1 MQETK
6 KTVHCSANA
15 DGENHVWPAEKLI
28 SRRSFAGSG
37 GALENV
43 LEIVYDLITQSPAG
57 ADAIEQL
64 QLAWSGASS
73 YGRKDECER
82 DQRDRLSLSYALGG
96 V

>member
-43 LEIVYDLITQSPAG
+43 LEIVYDLITKPQQVLMRSSSCNSRGAAPPAM
-57 ADAIEQL
+57 A
-64 QLAWSGASS
+64 
-73 YGRKDECER
+73 GRTSVSEISET
-82 DQRDRLSLSYALGG
+82 
-96 V
+96 VFP